1 MASVCLSVILLL
13 CTIKKGFRKKHAF
26 NIMELNTCFFQ
37 KNVFVFK
44 KQKSSKMI
52 RLRKKIPAAA
62 QHSVVHGI
70 FKICRR
76 GPPKPC
82 LTSAGFL
89 SNSLFILW
97 NIVSETWHDLKARN
111 YLRETLVS
119 LSQELNQKCSYNC
132 QQKLYP
138 HLPPLLCIDLKKKTV
153 WDILLRLTVQ

>member
-1 MASVCLSVILLL
+1 
-13 CTIKKGFRKKHAF
+13 
-26 NIMELNTCFFQ
+26 
-37 KNVFVFK
+37 
-44 KQKSSKMI
+44 MI

-111 YLRETLVS
+111 YLRETLVA

-138 HLPPLLCIDLKKKTV
+138 HLTPPFMYRFEEKNSLRFSPAIDRSIKGICFPPRNWCRNFLMENIFQIFNKSLIFTQQCHCGLAPEHPA
-153 WDILLRLTVQ
+153 I